1 MRGAWHTHPTP
12 VIVYVVQNTFTLEGR
27 EPIHRKAGEA
37 LLEPI
42 NVKVRAANHIQSPAK
57 VVIVQV
63 SEPEKPFMEASK

>member
-1 MRGAWHTHPTP
+1 M
-12 VIVYVVQNTFTLEGR
+12 YVVENTFTLELEGR

-42 NVKVRAANHIQSPAK
+42 NVKVRAANHSQSPAK